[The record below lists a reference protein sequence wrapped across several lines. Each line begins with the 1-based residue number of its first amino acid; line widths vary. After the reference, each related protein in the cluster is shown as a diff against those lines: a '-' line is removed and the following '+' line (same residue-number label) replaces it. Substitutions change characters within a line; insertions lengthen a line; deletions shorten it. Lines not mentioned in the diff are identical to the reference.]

1 MSAKPS
7 CRGRASPRP
16 NQLRLA
22 VLWRF
27 AAESA
32 LIAFRRASQSGTLT
46 NYSWLSRLSSVQ
58 YATPFFDLVNPGLC
72 ALKLPIALGGSF
84 NRKRYE
90 KGTALV
96 AAYSPRLKRIGI
108 QNWRRASTVAGMS
121 RQAFDAQR
129 GVAKGIAGR
138 PASSTQWNR
147 IGRSR

>member
-1 MSAKPS
+1 MLIASSSQFVCGVSAAF
-7 CRGRASPRP
+7 CVDEIMNAGAMAGARGSLSPRP
-16 NQLRLA
+16 
-22 VLWRF
+22 
-27 AAESA
+27 
-32 LIAFRRASQSGTLT
+32 
-46 NYSWLSRLSSVQ
+46 
-58 YATPFFDLVNPGLC
+58 P
-72 ALKLPIALGGSF
+72 LPPPSF
-84 NRKRYE
+84 PPERKRYE

>member
-1 MSAKPS
+1 M
-7 CRGRASPRP
+7 
-16 NQLRLA
+16 
-22 VLWRF
+22 
-27 AAESA
+27 
-32 LIAFRRASQSGTLT
+32 
-46 NYSWLSRLSSVQ
+46 
-58 YATPFFDLVNPGLC
+58 
-72 ALKLPIALGGSF
+72 GSF
-84 NRKRYE
+84 TTYSLPVSRRTHSRYGPLDRSTARSSLCHEASAPRSRGKPLVSSQINRKRYE

>member
-1 MSAKPS
+1 MFK
-7 CRGRASPRP
+7 
-16 NQLRLA
+16 
-22 VLWRF
+22 
-27 AAESA
+27 
-32 LIAFRRASQSGTLT
+32 SG
-46 NYSWLSRLSSVQ
+46 LSRKSNLAQAVRYALSHW
-58 YATPFFDLVNPGLC
+58 DGLTRFLDDGRIEIDSN
-72 ALKLPIALGGSF
+72 AVERSIRPIAL